1 MRVRLGLRR
10 GPRVLPEEGPRA
22 RPGMRERRQ
31 GGVGLL
37 RQAPAPVRRLPRGSG
52 VHGPGSAVR
61 QLGLRGRVPAQPPL
75 HERELRQVLRQ
86 VQPHAEGRHARRRPP
101 TLAPTSSPTG
111 QLPLCDMAK
120 APWERPRCVEPLPPL
135 QQLHAALGAG
145 PVHAAL
151 VGAPAARREACPPVQ
166 VRTAGGRGAADL
178 GGGQMDRTRS

>member
-86 VQPHAEGRHARRRPP
+86 VQPHAEAAMLDGGPHPGPHLQPHRTASTVRHGQGALGAPP
-101 TLAPTSSPTG
+101 LRGAP
-111 QLPLCDMAK
+111 
-120 APWERPRCVEPLPPL
+120 PPL

-166 VRTAGGRGAADL
+166 VRTAGGRGAATR
-178 GGGQMDRTRS
+178 GGTNG